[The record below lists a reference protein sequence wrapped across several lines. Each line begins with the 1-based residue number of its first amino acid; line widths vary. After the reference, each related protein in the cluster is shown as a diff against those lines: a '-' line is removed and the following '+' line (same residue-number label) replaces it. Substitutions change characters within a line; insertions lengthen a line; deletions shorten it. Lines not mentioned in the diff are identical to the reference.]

1 MAKKQDL
8 RVIRTRKMIV
18 DAFIKLV
25 QENGFENLTVQE
37 IADEAMINR
46 ATFYAHFKDKQDLY
60 HYVFSFALDSIKEVL
75 SIEILTTDHKVDIS
89 NVENMLSRFF
99 RLAQDNRGFFKI
111 LTSSNNTTTLTETLR
126 SVLQERYA
134 EIFDN
139 LEIKQG
145 QTLIPTSFIID
156 YMTSI
161 FVGILHWWL
170 NNNSDFSPEHMAK
183 LVIQLIANGH
193 LTVMGVEMT
202 YDPSHLDKPDNA

>member
-1 MAKKQDL
+1 MVKKQDL

-18 DAFIKLV
+18 EAFIKLV
-25 QENGFENLTVQE
+25 QKDGFDNLTIQE

-75 SIEILTTDHKVDIS
+75 SIEILTSDHKVAIQ
-89 NVENMLSRFF
+89 NVENMLTHFF
-99 RLAQDNRGFFKI
+99 KLAQDNRGFFKI
-111 LTSSNNTTTLTETLR
+111 LTTGNNTTTLTETLQ
-126 SVLQERYA
+126 SVLRHRYA
-134 EIFDN
+134 EIFN
-139 LEIKQG
+139 HLEIKQG

-170 NNNSDFSPEHMAK
+170 NNDSDFSPEHMAK

-193 LTVMGVEMT
+193 LTVMGVEMI
-202 YDPSHLDKPDNA
+202 YDPTKE

>member
-18 DAFIKLV
+18 AAFIKLV
-25 QENGFENLTVQE
+25 QENGFDNLTVQE

-75 SIEILTTDHKVDIS
+75 SIEILTADHKVDIS
-89 NVENMLSRFF
+89 NVENMLTHFF
-99 RLAQDNRGFFKI
+99 KLAQDHRGFFRI
-111 LTSSNNTTTLTETLR
+111 LTSGTNTTTLTETLQD
-126 SVLQERYA
+126 VLRHRYA

-170 NNNSDFSPEHMAK
+170 NNNSDFSPEHMAR

-202 YDPSHLDKPDNA
+202 YDPTHIEDK

>member
-18 DAFIKLV
+18 EAFIKLV
-25 QENGFENLTVQE
+25 QKNGLDDLTVQE

-60 HYVFSFALDSIKEVL
+60 HYVFSFALDSIKKVL
-75 SIEILTTDHKVDIS
+75 SVEILTADHKVDIS
-89 NVENMLSRFF
+89 NVETMLTQFF
-99 RLAQDNRGFFKI
+99 KLAQDNRGFFKI
-111 LTSSNNTTTLTETLR
+111 LTSSKNRVNLTGTLEN
-126 SVLQERYA
+126 VLSERYA

-161 FVGILHWWL
+161 FVGTLHWWL
-170 NNNSDFSPEHMAK
+170 NNNSDFAPEHMAR

-202 YDPSHLDKPDNA
+202 YDPTNIDNK